1 MKIRQLRIF
10 KTVCEEGSITK
21 AGEKLFMTQ
30 PAVSQTINDLEKDL
44 NIQLFDRNAR
54 KIILNETGKLFL
66 IKSEQLLKLYD
77 ELIEN
82 ARFLEENATFLEEN
96 ATLKI
101 GSSITIANFI
111 LPLSLLE
118 FEEACNQTPIKV
130 SVDNART
137 IENMVIKNVVDIG
150 LIEGVIHSQE
160 LINIPISSFKLSVIC
175 SSTHP
180 FANCDSIEVETL
192 VKERL
197 LLREVGSAIRD
208 VFDSALLLHDIK
220 IFPIWTSVN
229 SQELIQAVKN
239 GLGISVLPRILVEK
253 EIENNEIVEVKVN
266 DFELINVNHVIFDK
280 SKYRTKSFE
289 KFIEIVRDVASRDII
304 L

>member
-82 ARFLEENATFLEEN
+82 ARFLEENAT
-96 ATLKI
+96 LKI

-160 LINIPISSFKLSVIC
+160 LINIPISYFKLSVIC

-229 SQELIQAVKN
+229 SQALIQAVKN

>member
-82 ARFLEENATFLEEN
+82 ARFLEENAT
-96 ATLKI
+96 LKI

-137 IENMVIKNVVDIG
+137 IENMVINNVVDIG

-229 SQELIQAVKN
+229 SQALIQAVKN